1 MDSVH
6 VPLHPTTTCD
16 SSLLNGVMSR
26 YVYSFK
32 HAKAIE
38 SLCKDCRRG
47 SKQEPKIVQFAH
59 LLPISAPKRQ
69 WGSVCHGTL
78 QKPSTPGWAAKGKDL
93 CFGHD
98 YMAPTAYIRLITRFA
113 VGADQFYEEQDLWT
127 EFHKCPQKESS
138 MFLWIEVH
146 QQFKI
151 FQSKGLAT
159 TRRSCTWIHGNWG
172 TMPAKAASARFY

>member
-47 SKQEPKIVQFAH
+47 SKQEPKIVQFAR

-98 YMAPTAYIRLITRFA
+98 YMAPTAYIRLITRFV

-138 MFLWIEVH
+138 MFL
-146 QQFKI
+146 
-151 FQSKGLAT
+151 
-159 TRRSCTWIHGNWG
+159 
-172 TMPAKAASARFY
+172 

>member
-1 MDSVH
+1 MDSAH
-6 VPLHPTTTCD
+6 VIARPTTTCD

-32 HAKAIE
+32 DFKTIE

-47 SKQEPKIVQFAH
+47 SKQEPKIVQFAR

-78 QKPSTPGWAAKGKDL
+78 QKPSTPVWAAKGKDL

-98 YMAPTAYIRLITRFA
+98 YMAPTAYYRLITSLLAPTNSVKSKIFGLSFTN
-113 VGADQFYEEQDLWT
+113 VCKKNQTCF
-127 EFHKCPQKESS
+127 F
-138 MFLWIEVH
+138 EVH

-151 FQSKGLAT
+151 FQSKG
-159 TRRSCTWIHGNWG
+159 
-172 TMPAKAASARFY
+172 